1 MEYNKGELEEID
13 RKNIRR
19 EMEAVGLKIDE
30 EYVERVRIAMLK
42 GIMLKTVAKAALMPK
57 DAEEKEEKL
66 LEAIYT
72 NVLAS
77 LLNEKK

>member
-1 MEYNKGELEEID
+1 MGYDEEELEKID
-13 RKNIRR
+13 KRNIRR
-19 EMEAVGLKIDE
+19 EMEAVGLETDE
-30 EYVERVRIAMLK
+30 EYVEKVRIAMLK

-57 DAEEKEEKL
+57 DAEAKEEKL

-72 NVLAS
+72 SVLAC

>member
-1 MEYNKGELEEID
+1 MEYSEEDLEKID

-19 EMEAVGLKIDE
+19 QMEAVGLDIDE
-30 EYVERVRIAMLK
+30 EYVEKIRIAMLK

-72 NVLAS
+72 NVLAC

>member
-1 MEYNKGELEEID
+1 MEYSEKDLEEID

-19 EMEAVGLKIDE
+19 QMEAVGLDIDE
-30 EYVERVRIAMLK
+30 EYVEKIRIAMLK

-57 DAEEKEEKL
+57 DAGEKEEKL

-72 NVLAS
+72 NVLAC

>member
-1 MEYNKGELEEID
+1 MGYNEEDLEEID

-19 EMEAVGLKIDE
+19 QMEAVGLDIDE
-30 EYVERVRIAMLK
+30 EYVEKVRIAMLK

-72 NVLAS
+72 NVLAC

>member
-1 MEYNKGELEEID
+1 MGYNEEDLEEID
-13 RKNIRR
+13 RKNIKRQ
-19 EMEAVGLKIDE
+19 MEAVGLDIDE
-30 EYVERVRIAMLK
+30 EYVEKVRIAMLK
-42 GIMLKTVAKAALMPK
+42 GIMLKTVAKAALIPK

-72 NVLAS
+72 NVLAC

>member
-1 MEYNKGELEEID
+1 MGYNEEDLEEID

-19 EMEAVGLKIDE
+19 EMEAVGLNIDE
-30 EYVERVRIAMLK
+30 EYVEKVRIAMLR
-42 GIMLKTVAKAALMPK
+42 GIMLKTVAKAALIPK

-72 NVLAS
+72 NVLAC

>member
-1 MEYNKGELEEID
+1 MGYSEEDLEEVD

-19 EMEAVGLKIDE
+19 QMEAVGLDIDE
-30 EYVERVRIAMLK
+30 EYVEKVRIAMLK
-42 GIMLKTVAKAALMPK
+42 GIMLMDEDPAALIPK
-57 DAEEKEEKL
+57 DVEEKEEKL

-72 NVLAS
+72 NVLAC

>member
-1 MEYNKGELEEID
+1 MEYEKEEIEELD
-13 RKNIRR
+13 RSNIRR
-19 EMEAVGLKIDE
+19 EMEAVGLDTDE

-57 DAEEKEEKL
+57 EFEENEKNL

-72 NVLAS
+72 NVLTS
-77 LLNEKK
+77 LLNERK

>member
-1 MEYNKGELEEID
+1 MEYSKEELEELD

-19 EMEAVGLKIDE
+19 EMEAVGLEIDE
-30 EYVERVRIAMLK
+30 EYVEKVRIAMLR

-57 DAEEKEEKL
+57 DVDEKEERI

-77 LLNEKK
+77 LLEKK

>member
-1 MEYNKGELEEID
+1 MEYSEEDLEEID

-19 EMEAVGLKIDE
+19 QMEAVGLDIDE

-42 GIMLKTVAKAALMPK
+42 GIMLKTVAKAALIPK

-72 NVLAS
+72 NVLAC

>member
-1 MEYNKGELEEID
+1 MGYSEEDLEEVD

-19 EMEAVGLKIDE
+19 QMEAVGLDIDE
-30 EYVERVRIAMLK
+30 EYVEKVRIAMLK
-42 GIMLKTVAKAALMPK
+42 GIMLKTVAKAALIPK
-57 DAEEKEEKL
+57 DVEEKEEKL

-72 NVLAS
+72 NVLAC

>member
-1 MEYNKGELEEID
+1 MGYNEEDLEEID

-19 EMEAVGLKIDE
+19 EMEAVGLNIDE
-30 EYVERVRIAMLK
+30 EYVEKVRIAMLK
-42 GIMLKTVAKAALMPK
+42 GIMLKTVAKAALIPK

-72 NVLAS
+72 NVLAC

>member
-1 MEYNKGELEEID
+1 MEYSEKDLEEID

-19 EMEAVGLKIDE
+19 QMEAVGLDIDE
-30 EYVERVRIAMLK
+30 EYVEKIRIAMLK

-72 NVLAS
+72 NVLAC

>member
-1 MEYNKGELEEID
+1 MEYSKEELEELD

-19 EMEAVGLKIDE
+19 EMEAVGLEIDE
-30 EYVERVRIAMLK
+30 EYVEKVRIAMLR
-42 GIMLKTVAKAALMPK
+42 GIMLKTVAKVALMPK
-57 DAEEKEEKL
+57 DVDEKEERI

-77 LLNEKK
+77 LLEKK

>member
-1 MEYNKGELEEID
+1 MGYSEEDLEEVD

-19 EMEAVGLKIDE
+19 QMEAVGLDIDE
-30 EYVERVRIAMLK
+30 EYVEKVRIAMLK
-42 GIMLKTVAKAALMPK
+42 GIMLKTVAKAALIPK

-72 NVLAS
+72 NVLAC

>member
-1 MEYNKGELEEID
+1 MGYSEEDLEEVD

-19 EMEAVGLKIDE
+19 EMEAVGLDIDE
-30 EYVERVRIAMLK
+30 EYVEKVRIAMLK
-42 GIMLKTVAKAALMPK
+42 GIMLKTVAKAALIPK
-57 DAEEKEEKL
+57 DAEGKEEKL

-72 NVLAS
+72 NVLAC